1 MRLIQTKDYLLLV
14 DSDGEITRLSYV
26 IGNGVDYIQE
36 AVAEVTQELDS
47 GRVIVNTT
55 TELNKNGLHKII
67 AYYPIAKEAEE
78 LDLPLLPNP
87 FKKEIDETILFK
99 NLGHECFIQMEKLN
113 PSGGMKEFIR
123 MAVEFGYK
131 AAQAKQF
138 SLEDMI
144 AFGKKCFYK
153 GFDKS
158 EKDDSNCYTA
168 WREENLGLVQ
178 SLTTQQL
185 PKEFVGWL
193 SKKKCLYDFTS
204 RCTIDRCDCEFVFET
219 ITNSKGKQE
228 LVGTYKY

>member
-1 MRLIQTKDYLLLV
+1 MKLLQTKDYLLLI
-14 DSDGEITRLSYV
+14 DREAEIKPD
-26 IGNGVDYIQE
+26 DYIIHDTVEGVIE
-36 AVAEVTQELDS
+36 ANDEWHYRGEKDDYW
-47 GRVIVNTT
+47 
-55 TELNKNGLHKII
+55 NKVI
-67 AYYPIAKEAEE
+67 AYYPLTKEAKE
-78 LDLPLLPNP
+78 LDLPLLPP
-87 FKKEIDETILFK
+87 FERINIKEQLDYFIEDCLKEAYPSKANIVAGVLYILD
-99 NLGHECFIQMEKLN
+99 
-113 PSGGMKEFIR
+113 
-123 MAVEFGYK
+123 K
-131 AAQAKQF
+131 ATHSKQF

-219 ITNSKGKQE
+219 ITNSEGKEE